1 MADWTQVARKSSF
14 RRRVPDCVIGRRI
27 ALSRGTKQSG
37 LAVVAHWIATRFR
50 TRACI
55 AGFVLMLRPVAL
67 SLMAVGLTHLAS
79 NICFGFSK

>member
-1 MADWTQVARKSSF
+1 LRYREARSNPGWLWS
-14 RRRVPDCVIGRRI
+14 RIGLPRDF
-27 ALSRGTKQSG
+27 ALVH
-37 LAVVAHWIATRFR
+37 A
-50 TRACI
+50 I